1 MSNGISIVKNII
13 DIQQNK
19 VSVTNCES
27 QSETYVMI
35 ALGDNPGN
43 V

>member
-1 MSNGISIVKNII
+1 MSNGITTVKNII

-19 VSVTNCES
+19 VSVTNCET

-35 ALGDNPGN
+35 ALGGNPSN